1 MLTPLEERVLNA
13 QALSAGLAATVMV
26 QDLIRKGEEAHI
38 GVLDHSLPNE
48 VRAEAVR
55 IHVRSMIH
63 LLLLQVFRHCPGL
76 GHRIL
81 MNVFDIVA
89 CAIIM
94 GVAWGFAYTL
104 TKARRIK

>member
-48 VRAEAVR
+48 VRAEAVKDSR
-55 IHVRSMIH
+55 
-63 LLLLQVFRHCPGL
+63 
-76 GHRIL
+76 
-81 MNVFDIVA
+81 
-89 CAIIM
+89 
-94 GVAWGFAYTL
+94 GVNDTFAL
-104 TKARRIK
+104 IASVQALSGIGA